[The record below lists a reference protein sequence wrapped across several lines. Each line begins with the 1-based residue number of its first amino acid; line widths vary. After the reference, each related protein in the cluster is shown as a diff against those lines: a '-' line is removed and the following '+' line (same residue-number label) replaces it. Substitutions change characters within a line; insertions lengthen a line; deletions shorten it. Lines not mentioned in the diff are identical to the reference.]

1 MEVNVKKL
9 IVAVIFAVLVAA
21 SSPLFAQTVKEENAS
36 EYYYVN
42 ILLEK
47 IYPYRNG
54 YVLQYRKGLNQI
66 DRLYIP
72 MEWFT
77 NSAGKG
83 ELVTLPPGTAWP
95 SLSVYYKGGE
105 FSHIRLYVHRRAS
118 HQTWGTIPQNV
129 NLDSRFENVEDLK
142 VKFR

>member
-1 MEVNVKKL
+1 MEVGMKKL
-9 IVAVIFAVLVAA
+9 IIAVIFAVLIAA
-21 SSPLFAQTVKEENAS
+21 GSPLFAQKVNEENS
-36 EYYYVN
+36 SDYYYVN
-42 ILLEK
+42 VLLEK
-47 IYPYRNG
+47 IYPYPTG

-77 NSAGKG
+77 SSAGKG
-83 ELVTLPPGTAWP
+83 ELVTLPRGTAWP
-95 SLSVYYKGGE
+95 SLSVYYKNGE
-105 FSHIRLYVHRRAS
+105 FSHVRLYVHRGSS

-142 VKFR
+142 IKFK

>member
-1 MEVNVKKL
+1 MEVDMKKL
-9 IVAVIFAVLVAA
+9 IIAVVFAALIIGG
-21 SSPLFAQTVKEENAS
+21 SPVFAQTVKEENAS

-66 DRLYIP
+66 DRLYVP

-77 NSAGKG
+77 SSAGKG
-83 ELVTLPPGTAWP
+83 ELVTLPAGTAWP
-95 SLSVYYKGGE
+95 SLTVYYKNGE
-105 FSHIRLYVHRRAS
+105 FSHVRLYVHHVAS

-129 NLDSRFENVEDLK
+129 NIDSRFENVEDLK
-142 VKFR
+142 IKFK